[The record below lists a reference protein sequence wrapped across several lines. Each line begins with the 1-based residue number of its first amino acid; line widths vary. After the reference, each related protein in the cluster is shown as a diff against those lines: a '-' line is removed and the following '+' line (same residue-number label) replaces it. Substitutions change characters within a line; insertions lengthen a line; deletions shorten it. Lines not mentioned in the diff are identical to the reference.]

1 MGTLPTSAK
10 MGNLNETNS
19 MEMREA
25 SKDSISSLD
34 RTSDE
39 PRSAGFQEK
48 HVAKAYPTAAEAP
61 KLRRLFSFAQLLA
74 FSLTFMESWE
84 VMAMYVSVEQWRSIA
99 LTMVRQQHLG
109 N

>member
-1 MGTLPTSAK
+1 

-25 SKDSISSLD
+25 SKDSISSVD

-39 PRSAGFQEK
+39 AKSAGFQEK
-48 HVAKAYPTAAEAP
+48 HVAKAYPTAAEGP

-84 VMAMYVSVEQWRSIA
+84 VMAMYGFLGRRRSLA
-99 LTMVRQQHLG
+99 LTLI
-109 N
+109 

>member
-1 MGTLPTSAK
+1 

-39 PRSAGFQEK
+39 PKSAGFQEK
-48 HVAKAYPTAAEAP
+48 HVAKAYPTAAEGP
-61 KLRRLFSFAQLLA
+61 KLRVSLLILIRDCV
-74 FSLTFMESWE
+74 LTCVSGCSVSPSSWPF
-84 VMAMYVSVEQWRSIA
+84 
-99 LTMVRQQHLG
+99 H
-109 N
+109 